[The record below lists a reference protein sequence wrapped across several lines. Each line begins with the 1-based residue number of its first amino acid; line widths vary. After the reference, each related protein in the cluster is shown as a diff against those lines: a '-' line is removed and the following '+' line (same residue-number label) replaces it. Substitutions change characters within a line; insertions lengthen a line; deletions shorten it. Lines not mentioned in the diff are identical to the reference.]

1 MVAGC
6 RSSGELTE
14 SSGTSGSVSI
24 AAGPVKLV
32 SIHGYVV
39 TGSSAQCIVYD
50 NTAASGTIVARM
62 FIDAEARAPGQIEFT
77 GKSLEFDM
85 HGVLCQKGLFA
96 VITTP
101 AGSGAHGFTI
111 EFA

>member
-14 SSGTSGSVSI
+14 SSGTSGSVLVST
-24 AAGPVKLV
+24 GPTKLN
-32 SIHGYVV
+32 SIHGYVI
-39 TGSSAQCIVYD
+39 TGTIAQCIVYD
-50 NTAASGTIVARM
+50 NTAGSGTIVARM
-62 FIDAEARAPGQIEFT
+62 YLDAANSATPDGAGHSFEM
-77 GKSLEFDM
+77 DM
-85 HGVLCQKGLFA
+85 HNVLCQTGLFA

-101 AGSGAHGFTI
+101 TGSGAHGFTI

>member
-14 SSGTSGSVSI
+14 SSGTSGSVLIST
-24 AAGPVKLV
+24 GPTKLN

-39 TGSSAQCIVYD
+39 SGTIAQCIVYD

-62 FIDAEARAPGQIEFT
+62 YLDAQEQAPPVTVQGETF
-77 GKSLEFDM
+77 EFDM
-85 HGVLCQKGLFA
+85 HGVLCQKGVFV

-101 AGSGAHGFTI
+101 TGSGAHGFTI
-111 EFA
+111 EYS

>member
-14 SSGTSGSVSI
+14 SSGTSGSVLVST
-24 AAGPVKLV
+24 GPTKLN
-32 SIHGYVV
+32 SIHGYVI
-39 TGSSAQCIVYD
+39 TGTIAQCIVYD
-50 NTAASGTIVARM
+50 NTSASGTIVARM
-62 FIDAEARAPGQIEFT
+62 YLDAANSATHDGAGHSFEM
-77 GKSLEFDM
+77 DM
-85 HGVLCQKGLFA
+85 HNLLCQPGLFA

-101 AGSGAHGFTI
+101 TGSGAHGFTI